1 MAGRDDDVWWIL
13 DSPTNN
19 INKNLDEQDD
29 IFASRKADLFSR
41 EVDEIDNEILSS
53 IRYGAYDN
61 HEPAPSL
68 PGRMLKLDSFSFTKE
83 TSSFLRDRP
92 ESSYLSQVQ
101 SRDELTAKD
110 SSSHSFAHDISLSQ
124 LVTQLNSDILHL
136 KSTFNVLHE
145 GEEGLSTS
153 AQATEEA
160 ASKADVN
167 REELKS
173 IKLDHKE
180 DNKSNL
186 LKDLIQVDLSDD
198 SFDQKVNAFSSYNIK
213 KFSQADND
221 PQFYSAIVDSEL
233 VLATEIF
240 QRIRDLK
247 VELDG
252 KNERIQGLLLSSGS
266 RSRTALHLAA
276 DPTTPTPRGEN
287 NEYYLD
293 RMSEGEVVGE
303 LTHAASLESVSRMVV
318 SSLTVAMSTLEH
330 SLPASEE
337 SKDNKIE
344 SQKDSS
350 AIKDTVGLP
359 ESDKKSPTP
368 PLPSD
373 AHLESLG
380 SHKADSPTILT
391 KVEAES
397 LFKSI
402 DAGLGEP
409 AASHS
414 SDAPAAKPVFLSAAL
429 ASGRAHVHE
438 GLKTF
443 VPQRIVYGSSS
454 LLTRKNKPTHQ
465 VGTSRIVSNA
475 ASVSKKSFNARTD
488 EAPRLT
494 RPPSLTKHSDS
505 SSYSTAHSEGNL
517 SYSREMGDL
526 LQRERQ
532 LRRLQSLRMEITAS
546 II

>member
-13 DSPTNN
+13 YSPSNN
-19 INKNLDEQDD
+19 INKNLDEQED

-53 IRYGAYDN
+53 IRYGVYDN

-92 ESSYLSQVQ
+92 ESSYLSQLQ
-101 SRDELTAKD
+101 SRDELTAKE
-110 SSSHSFAHDISLSQ
+110 SSSHRFAHDISLSQ
-124 LVTQLNSDILHL
+124 LVTHLNSDILHL
-136 KSTFNVLHE
+136 KSTFNVPHE

-173 IKLDHKE
+173 IKLDHKA

-186 LKDLIQVDLSDD
+186 LKEIDQVDLCDD

-213 KFSQADND
+213 KFTQTDND

-252 KNERIQGLLLSSGS
+252 KSERIQGLLLSGS
-266 RSRTALHLAA
+266 RSDLHLAA
-276 DPTTPTPRGEN
+276 LHLKADPSVTTPRGEN
-287 NEYYLD
+287 NDLYLG
-293 RMSEGEVVGE
+293 RVSEGENVGE

-337 SKDNKIE
+337 SKDLKNE
-344 SQKDSS
+344 PQKGSTS
-350 AIKDTVGLP
+350 VKETVGLP
-359 ESDKKSPTP
+359 ESEKESPTP

-380 SHKADSPTILT
+380 SHKVDLPTILT
-391 KVEAES
+391 KIEAES

-409 AASHS
+409 TAPHM
-414 SDAPAAKPVFLSAAL
+414 SDVPVTKPVFLSSAL
-429 ASGRAHVHE
+429 ASERVHAHE

-454 LLTRKNKPTHQ
+454 STRKKKTAQ
-465 VGTSRIVSNA
+465 AGTS
-475 ASVSKKSFNARTD
+475 KKTSSARTD
-488 EAPRLT
+488 ETAPRLI
-494 RPPSLTKHSDS
+494 RPPSLTKHNDS
-505 SSYSTAHSEGNL
+505 SSYNTSYGESKL